1 MRLARRAAM
10 LLPLPA
16 LAQGW
21 APDRPM
27 RLIVPFAAGGPT
39 DTLAR
44 MLQSPLA
51 EALGQPV
58 VVENRPGA
66 GANIGI
72 QAVARSAA
80 DGLTWLVTSSA
91 FVTNPALTRPQ
102 PFDPIGDFA
111 PVSLLASSPNVIVAG
126 PSARVNTLAEMVARA
141 KAEPGRLEYGTAG
154 TGTAPHITAELFR
167 LRAGIDILHIP
178 YTGAAPAVQ
187 AALAGTTAL
196 SFSAM
201 PAAAAQIRAGT
212 LRALAVTSAARW
224 PDAPD
229 VPTVAEQGYPGFAA
243 ETWQGLL
250 APAGTPPAAVQ
261 RVAALVRAY
270 LNGLPPERMRAIGF
284 ATVASTPEEFTAQ
297 LAREVPEI
305 AAGIA
310 ATGLR
315 SP

>member
-1 MRLARRAAM
+1 
-10 LLPLPA
+10 
-16 LAQGW
+16 
-21 APDRPM
+21 
-27 RLIVPFAAGGPT
+27 
-39 DTLAR
+39 
-44 MLQSPLA
+44 
-51 EALGQPV
+51 LGQPV

-102 PFDPIGDFA
+102 PFDPIRDFA

-154 TGTAPHITAELFR
+154 T
-167 LRAGIDILHIP
+167 GIDILHIP

-310 ATGLR
+310 ATSLR
-315 SP
+315 SQ

>member
-1 MRLARRAAM
+1 MSIARRAAL
-10 LLPLPA
+10 LLPVPA

-27 RLIVPFAAGGPT
+27 RIVVPFAPGGPT
-39 DTLAR
+39 DTIAR
-44 MLQSPLA
+44 LIQIPLS
-51 EALGQPV
+51 EALGQSV

-72 QAVARSAA
+72 SAVARSAA

-91 FVTNPALTRPQ
+91 FVTNPALTRPR
-102 PFDPIGDFA
+102 PFDPIGDFTPA
-111 PVSLLASSPNVIVAG
+111 CLMASSPNVIVAG
-126 PSARVNTLAEMVARA
+126 PSARVNTLGEMVARA
-141 KAEPGRLEYGTAG
+141 KAEPGRLEYGTPG
-154 TGTAPHITAELFR
+154 TGTGPHITAELFR
-167 LRAGIDILHIP
+167 IRAGIDILHIP
-178 YTGAAPAVQ
+178 YTGAALAVQ

-201 PAAAAQIRAGT
+201 PAASAQIRAGT
-212 LRALAVTSAARW
+212 LRGLAVTSLTRW

-229 VPTVAEQGYPGFAA
+229 VPTVAEQGYPGFVA

-250 APAGTPPAAVQ
+250 APAGTPPVIVQ
-261 RVAALVRAY
+261 RVSTIVRAY
-270 LNGLPPERMRAIGF
+270 LNGLPPDRLRSIGF
-284 ATVASTPEEFTAQ
+284 ATVASTPEAFVAQ

-310 ATGLR
+310 AANIRTE
-315 SP
+315 